1 MNPQYLPW
9 FALTSVLAVFTLVY
23 LLNTRNSR
31 AGRSRYSHSRI
42 IPLNQKPPKDTGAA
56 VRVSGPTNGRFG
68 RQIYCPLPQPVWRE
82 KVGKGGGTEA
92 ISRPQEQDWLSEFEH
107 LLPEGA
113 NKPGGERSGEI
124 SESVAVLELPA
135 ANEKTFLQEGESPDE
150 ARTLGDLAEPESEAA
165 AKEASEDEI
174 AKIDVTIVEVAAA
187 NAPEAVNNP
196 ETGGEAARIRIDESQ
211 THSWIE
217 GGRTLSEP
225 LIKAEVVI
233 GENTRQVMLE
243 SNFTLFV
250 PAVKIRD
257 IQARVLDIT
266 AQIIPNKIVIQGV
279 VHKQIFF
286 VDANNRVMHQAENV
300 PFSTFIDVPG
310 AGTNMNVQVRP
321 VVEHVGFIFTPPT
334 LLHQKVVLEIFV
346 KVTETRQINVIT
358 GNGPLVM
365 VEQVVAE
372 NTRQALEQN
381 QVVLTRPAVKV
392 SEITATLRDVT
403 TELLENKVVI
413 QGIVHKQIY
422 FVGTDNIQYHQAEDV
437 EFSTFVDV
445 PGAVSGMNVE
455 LRAEVEHI
463 GFELLSETLLLQQVV
478 IQFFV
483 KITET
488 VQLNLNLGTGPL
500 LKVEEVR
507 GENVTQTLV
516 ENEIL
521 LDRPSIKIREIV
533 AQVRDVTAEA
543 ILGKVIVQG
552 IVHKQIFYIGTDNL
566 EYHQAENVPFSFFVD
581 IPGAAAD
588 RNIHVRPFIEHISF
602 HLLDERTLQQ
612 KVVLET
618 FVKVTETVQIRVAE
632 TIISPYVSPYV
643 SPYICNNTSIC
654 NTNVNSNLSL

>member
-1 MNPQYLPW
+1 MEPQYLPW
-9 FALTSVLAVFTLVY
+9 FALTSVLAVFIIVC
-23 LLNTRNSR
+23 LLNRRNNR

-42 IPLNQKPPKDTGAA
+42 NPQNKKPPRPQDTATRMA
-56 VRVSGPTNGRFG
+56 VRLSGPTNGRIEL
-68 RQIYCPLPQPVWRE
+68 QCNYPLPKPVWRE
-82 KVGKGGGTEA
+82 QMGHGGGTEA
-92 ISRPQEQDWLSEFEH
+92 ISRSQEQDWLCEFRH

-113 NKPGGERSGEI
+113 NEPGGERSGEI
-124 SESVAVLELPA
+124 DESVAVLELSA
-135 ANEKTFLQEGESPDE
+135 ANSPE
-150 ARTLGDLAEPESEAA
+150 T
-165 AKEASEDEI
+165 
-174 AKIDVTIVEVAAA
+174 
-187 NAPEAVNNP
+187 VNDP
-196 ETGGEAARIRIDESQ
+196 ETGEEAAGIWIDENQ

-381 QVVLTRPAVKV
+381 QVVLTRPAIKV

-403 TELLENKVVI
+403 TELLE
-413 QGIVHKQIY
+413 
-422 FVGTDNIQYHQAEDV
+422 
-437 EFSTFVDV
+437 
-445 PGAVSGMNVE
+445 
-455 LRAEVEHI
+455 
-463 GFELLSETLLLQQVV
+463 
-478 IQFFV
+478 
-483 KITET
+483 
-488 VQLNLNLGTGPL
+488 
-500 LKVEEVR
+500 
-507 GENVTQTLV
+507 
-516 ENEIL
+516 
-521 LDRPSIKIREIV
+521 
-533 AQVRDVTAEA
+533 
-543 ILGKVIVQG
+543 
-552 IVHKQIFYIGTDNL
+552 
-566 EYHQAENVPFSFFVD
+566 
-581 IPGAAAD
+581 
-588 RNIHVRPFIEHISF
+588 
-602 HLLDERTLQQ
+602 
-612 KVVLET
+612 
-618 FVKVTETVQIRVAE
+618 
-632 TIISPYVSPYV
+632 
-643 SPYICNNTSIC
+643 
-654 NTNVNSNLSL
+654 

>member
-9 FALTSVLAVFTLVY
+9 LILTGVLAVFALIY
-23 LLNTRNSR
+23 LLSKRYSR
-31 AGRSRYSHSRI
+31 AGRSRYSHSQI
-42 IPLNQKPPKDTGAA
+42 IPHDYQPTQDSKTV
-56 VRVSGPTNGRFG
+56 VRVSGPDTDRIKCSTNDDG
-68 RQIYCPLPQPVWRE
+68 QLPQPVRWE
-82 KVGKGGGTEA
+82 EVGNGGGTES
-92 ISRPQEQDWLSEFEH
+92 ISRPQEQDWLSEFRC
-107 LLPEGA
+107 LLTEGA
-113 NKPGGERSGEI
+113 DRPGGERSGEI

-135 ANEKTFLQEGESPDE
+135 AEEK
-150 ARTLGDLAEPESEAA
+150 PESDAA
-165 AKEASEDEI
+165 AIAASEDENTE
-174 AKIDVTIVEVAAA
+174 AETDETIVAVAAA
-187 NAPEAVNNP
+187 IVLEAEAVNNP
-196 ETGGEAARIRIDESQ
+196 ETGGEAARIRIVEKQ
-211 THSWIE
+211 THSRIE

-257 IQARVLDIT
+257 IQARVQDVT

-286 VDANNRVMHQAENV
+286 VDANNRVMHQSENV

-346 KVTETRQINVIT
+346 KVTETRQINVVT

-445 PGAVSGMNVE
+445 PGAVTGMNVE

-516 ENEIL
+516 ENEIF

-632 TIISPYVSPYV
+632 VIISPYVSPYV
-643 SPYICNNTSIC
+643 SPYFSNNNI
-654 NTNVNSNLSL
+654 TNVNANVNTNSSANLSL